1 MWLLI
6 IVIAV
11 IVIGIAA
18 GISQSKNN
26 RDRLNEEAKAQNL
39 NRPSPR
45 AATAS
50 TFRTTQTSAINH
62 QCDAAGLR
70 FAVSADRK
78 TAYLLYDTK
87 KPTRSVP
94 VKDIT
99 GCEIIRDGNSAGS
112 VGRAIAGGIL
122 AGGVGAVVGASTGS
136 GVPQRYSLL
145 VYINDLQNPSV
156 EYSLLDRTTPH
167 SKTYYETV
175 AKFAESVAATVRVIV
190 SQNQKQ

>member
-6 IVIAV
+6 IIIAV
-11 IVIGIAA
+11 VIIGIAS
-18 GISQSKNN
+18 GIAQSKNN
-26 RDRLNEEAKAQNL
+26 RDRLNEEAKRLNL
-39 NRPSPR
+39 NQPSPR

-50 TFRTTQTSAINH
+50 TFRTTPSSAINH

-70 FAVSADRK
+70 FAISADRK
-78 TAYLLYDTK
+78 TAYMLYDTK
-87 KPTRSVP
+87 SPTRSVP

-99 GCEIIRDGNSAGS
+99 GCEIVRDGNSSGS
-112 VGRAIAGGIL
+112 VGRAIAGGII
-122 AGGVGAVVGASTGS
+122 AGGAGAIVGASTGS

-145 VYINDLQNPSV
+145 IYINDLQAPSV

-167 SKTYYETV
+167 SKVYYETV